1 MDQTPKK
8 IIGCEFSRF
17 LCNSLTQSSA
27 GKVKIYHRSGID
39 FPQLIESAIGENV
52 RDFQSCGSELFI
64 CNCKC
69 YKKLQRLEKA
79 KKSLDSI
86 KQEICSTYQA
96 INRRVKRQRA
106 DQIVDG
112 NIAPSKRTSVAKSLK
127 FNSVPAT
134 ATSTTSLLATT
145 CTSYN
150 RPAVFLGNPVAWASP
165 QYAGD
170 QLLRQAFVPLI
181 TSTPASQ
188 QKTRKPSRVTETPS
202 EVAVKISVN
211 YPSKPV
217 NKVLSKEYEALG
229 KALVHG
235 PPSRIAT
242 AVMKRAPLTHL
253 VMEKVLRLLKTEVG
267 DLCSKKKPSL
277 LRNCTKEGWTTFAF
291 EELCQE

>member
-1 MDQTPKK
+1 MSARHREDTTYHLPLPD
-8 IIGCEFSRF
+8 R
-17 LCNSLTQSSA
+17 SS
-27 GKVKIYHRSGID
+27 
-39 FPQLIESAIGENV
+39 
-52 RDFQSCGSELFI
+52 GSELFI

-69 YKKLQRLEKA
+69 YKKLQRFEKA
-79 KKSLDSI
+79 KKSFDSI

-127 FNSVPAT
+127 FNPVPAS
-134 ATSTTSLLATT
+134 ATSTTSHLATT

-150 RPAVFLGNPVAWASP
+150 RPAVFFGNPVAWASP

-170 QLLRQAFVPLI
+170 QLLRQAFLPLL
-181 TSTPASQ
+181 TSTSASQ
-188 QKTRKPSRVTETPS
+188 EKTRKQIRATETPS
-202 EVAVKISVN
+202 EIAVKISVN
-211 YPSKPV
+211 YPCKPV

-242 AVMKRAPLTHL
+242 AVMKKFYAC
-253 VMEKVLRLLKTEVG
+253 LRLKWVIFARR
-267 DLCSKKKPSL
+267 KSL
-277 LRNCTKEGWTTFAF
+277 LYLEIALRRP
-291 EELCQE
+291 